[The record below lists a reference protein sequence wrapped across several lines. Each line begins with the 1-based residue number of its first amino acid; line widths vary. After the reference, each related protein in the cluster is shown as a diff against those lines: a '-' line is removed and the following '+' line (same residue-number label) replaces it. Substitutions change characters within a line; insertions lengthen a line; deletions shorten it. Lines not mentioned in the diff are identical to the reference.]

1 MDPALVHHYFAT
13 KEGVFAAAMRLPM
26 EPAMVVPRIVNG
38 PPDEL
43 GERLVR
49 VLLTMTSDV
58 EGRESIVGMMRAAMT
73 NDQALVMI
81 REFITD
87 AILGRV
93 VEALGV
99 SPLRMEAVF
108 AQMSGLILAR
118 HIIRLEPLASA
129 DIEELVELVGPI
141 VQRYLVG

>member
-1 MDPALVHHYFAT
+1 MTFAFGIVTVTIPAAVAVPRPLPAAPALSVT
-13 KEGVFAAAMRLPM
+13 VTRSVGLKPL
-26 EPAMVVPRIVNG
+26 PRIVNG

-129 DIEELVELVGPI
+129 DIVMMF
-141 VQRYLVG
+141 